1 MTQLTEKEHKCQM
14 ADMKAFDEQMPC
26 IGIFWYDLESHSL
39 FGVHK
44 KEITPKMVEE
54 AAEKGLPF
62 INYPHLHRQVWAKE
76 YFKAQAK
83 HEENKFHE
91 VVWLGTSTSSLS
103 LSDIGQ
109 SLYSTNSQPSLRKNS
124 LFLTSSLSMMN
135 IGISVMVGRVIC
147 SLNSSYSKKR
157 VCQNTIMK
165 QRIPRI

>member
-1 MTQLTEKEHKCQM
+1 MTQLTEKEHRKVCPSSTIPICTDKCGPKSTLRLKPSTKKPSS
-14 ADMKAFDEQMPC
+14 KAT
-26 IGIFWYDLESHSL
+26 IH
-39 FGVHK
+39 
-44 KEITPKMVEE
+44 
-54 AAEKGLPF
+54 
-62 INYPHLHRQVWAKE
+62 
-76 YFKAQAK
+76 
-83 HEENKFHE
+83 KFHE

-124 LFLTSSLSMMN
+124 LFLTSSLSMMS